1 MRDLLDILPK
11 TAYLIGIVGVS
22 MLIAG
27 GIVSFVIY
35 KPKDDPEN
43 PEYEEEESK
52 ELQALFDDTNYDKK
66 YQKEFDDLEERKIDE
81 EELVALREKFLEEET
96 PLGIVK
102 MHYNSEYGGFEWYCD
117 TSHVPYRFLET
128 VVRKY
133 ILENNCLQLYVSL
146 KEEIDKSN
154 QLVEKAREKLE
165 DANNKET
172 PSVFVQKKSNNKEV
186 LDVLAIKNKYLKFKY
201 LGKLN
206 EIETNNV
213 ASAPIYNMINID
225 FSTFKNLKEK
235 SV

>member
-1 MRDLLDILPK
+1 MRDILDIVPK

-22 MLIAG
+22 VLIAG
-27 GIVSFVIY
+27 GIVSYVIY

-43 PEYEEEESK
+43 PQYEEEESS
-52 ELQALFDDTNYDKK
+52 EIQALFDDTNYDKK
-66 YQKEFDDLEERKIDE
+66 YQNEFDDLEERKLDN
-81 EELVALREKFLEEET
+81 EELAELRDKPLEEET

-133 ILENNCLQLYVSL
+133 IIENDCLQLYVNL

-154 QLVEKAREKLE
+154 QLVEKAREKLDKADDKQE
-165 DANNKET
+165 
-172 PSVFVQKKSNNKEV
+172 SVFIQKKSDNKDV

-201 LGKLN
+201 LGKL
-206 EIETNNV
+206 EEV
-213 ASAPIYNMINID
+213 KAESVPVYNMINID
-225 FSTFKNLKEK
+225 FSTFKSLKEK
-235 SV
+235 SS

>member
-1 MRDLLDILPK
+1 MSNILDMLPK

-22 MLIAG
+22 VLIAG

-43 PEYEEEESK
+43 PQYEEDESK

-66 YQKEFDDLEERKIDE
+66 YQKEFDELEERKIEDDE
-81 EELVALREKFLEEET
+81 LAGLREKSLEEET
-96 PLGIVK
+96 PLGVVK

-133 ILENNCLQLYVSL
+133 IIEHNCLQLYVNL

-154 QLVEKAREKLE
+154 DLVEKAREKL
-165 DANNKET
+165 DKSDKNAD
-172 PSVFVQKKSNNKEV
+172 SVFVQKKSNNKEV

-201 LGKLN
+201 LGKLK
-206 EIETNNV
+206 EIKKGD
-213 ASAPIYNMINID
+213 SGPIYNMINID
-225 FSTFKNLKEK
+225 FSTFKSLKEK
-235 SV
+235 FI

>member
-1 MRDLLDILPK
+1 MRDILDIVPK

-22 MLIAG
+22 VLIAG
-27 GIVSFVIY
+27 GIVSYVIY

-43 PEYEEEESK
+43 SQYEEEESSAI
-52 ELQALFDDTNYDKK
+52 QALFDDTNYDKK
-66 YQKEFDDLEERKIDE
+66 YQNEFDDLEERKLADE
-81 EELVALREKFLEEET
+81 ELAELRDKPLEEET

-133 ILENNCLQLYVSL
+133 IIENDCLQLYVNL

-154 QLVEKAREKLE
+154 QLVEKAREKLDKADDE
-165 DANNKET
+165 QE
-172 PSVFVQKKSNNKEV
+172 SVFVQKKSDNKDV

-201 LGKLN
+201 LGKL
-206 EIETNNV
+206 EEV
-213 ASAPIYNMINID
+213 KAESAPVYNMINID
-225 FSTFKNLKEK
+225 FSTFKSLKEK
-235 SV
+235 SS

>member
-1 MRDLLDILPK
+1 MRDILDIVPK

-22 MLIAG
+22 ILIAG
-27 GIVSFVIY
+27 GIVSYVIY

-43 PEYEEEESK
+43 SQYEEEESSAI
-52 ELQALFDDTNYDKK
+52 QALFDDTNYDKK
-66 YQKEFDDLEERKIDE
+66 YQNEFDDLEERKLDDE
-81 EELVALREKFLEEET
+81 ELAELRDKPLEEET

-133 ILENNCLQLYVSL
+133 IIENDCLQLYVNL

-154 QLVEKAREKLE
+154 QLVEKAREKLDKADDKQE
-165 DANNKET
+165 
-172 PSVFVQKKSNNKEV
+172 SVFVQKKSDNKDV

-201 LGKLN
+201 LGKL
-206 EIETNNV
+206 EEV
-213 ASAPIYNMINID
+213 KAESVPVYNMINID
-225 FSTFKNLKEK
+225 FSTFKSLKEK
-235 SV
+235 SS

>member
-1 MRDLLDILPK
+1 MRDILDIVPK

-22 MLIAG
+22 VLIAG
-27 GIVSFVIY
+27 GIVSYVIY

-43 PEYEEEESK
+43 SQYEEEESSAI
-52 ELQALFDDTNYDKK
+52 EALFDDTNYDKK
-66 YQKEFDDLEERKIDE
+66 YQNEFDDLEERKLNDE
-81 EELVALREKFLEEET
+81 ELAELRDKPLEEET

-133 ILENNCLQLYVSL
+133 IIENDCLQLYVNL

-154 QLVEKAREKLE
+154 QLVEKAREKL
-165 DANNKET
+165 DKANDKQE
-172 PSVFVQKKSNNKEV
+172 SVFVQKKSDNKDV

-201 LGKLN
+201 LGKL
-206 EIETNNV
+206 EEV
-213 ASAPIYNMINID
+213 KAESAPVYNMINID
-225 FSTFKNLKEK
+225 FSTFKSLKEK
-235 SV
+235 SS

>member
-1 MRDLLDILPK
+1 MIYIMRDILDIVPK

-22 MLIAG
+22 VLIAG
-27 GIVSFVIY
+27 GIVSYVIY

-43 PEYEEEESK
+43 SQYEEEESSAI
-52 ELQALFDDTNYDKK
+52 QALFDDTNYDKK
-66 YQKEFDDLEERKIDE
+66 YQNEFDDLEERKLADE
-81 EELVALREKFLEEET
+81 ELAELRDKPLEEET

-133 ILENNCLQLYVSL
+133 IIENDCLQLYVNL

-154 QLVEKAREKLE
+154 QLVEKAREKLDKADDE
-165 DANNKET
+165 QE
-172 PSVFVQKKSNNKEV
+172 SVFVQKKSDNKDV

-201 LGKLN
+201 LGKL
-206 EIETNNV
+206 EEV
-213 ASAPIYNMINID
+213 KAESAPVYNMINID
-225 FSTFKNLKEK
+225 FSTFKSLKEK
-235 SV
+235 SS

>member
-1 MRDLLDILPK
+1 MSNILDMLPK

-22 MLIAG
+22 VLIAG
-27 GIVSFVIY
+27 GLVSYVIY
-35 KPKDDPEN
+35 KPKEDPEN
-43 PEYEEEESK
+43 PQYEEEESK

-66 YQKEFDDLEERKIDE
+66 YQEEFDKLEERKIDDD
-81 EELVALREKFLEEET
+81 ELAGLQDKSLEEET
-96 PLGIVK
+96 PLGVVK

-133 ILENNCLQLYVSL
+133 IIDNNCLQLYVNL

-154 QLVEKAREKLE
+154 ELVEKAREKL
-165 DANNKET
+165 DKSDKNT
-172 PSVFVQKKSNNKEV
+172 DSVFVQKKYNNKEV

-201 LGKLN
+201 LGKLK
-206 EIETNNV
+206 EIKKGD
-213 ASAPIYNMINID
+213 SGPIYNMINID
-225 FSTFKNLKEK
+225 FSTFKSLKEK